1 MVSFDTISNLYDA
14 KSIAE
19 CYDETITGDIPG
31 IKDEL
36 GSWNIKGHPGR
47 VIHVTEE
54 ELAMFANLFDGTDSG
69 KQAKLPAI
77 HAQTLVDVLECFA
90 RQKQT
95 VGSLKDAVLLLNV
108 GMKRA
113 LRRIKPS
120 WQRWISQIALIM

>member
-69 KQAKLPAI
+69 KQAKLPACQMEEGDPLAPKMRI
-77 HAQTLVDVLECFA
+77 
-90 RQKQT
+90 
-95 VGSLKDAVLLLNV
+95 SLTN
-108 GMKRA
+108 
-113 LRRIKPS
+113 
-120 WQRWISQIALIM
+120 